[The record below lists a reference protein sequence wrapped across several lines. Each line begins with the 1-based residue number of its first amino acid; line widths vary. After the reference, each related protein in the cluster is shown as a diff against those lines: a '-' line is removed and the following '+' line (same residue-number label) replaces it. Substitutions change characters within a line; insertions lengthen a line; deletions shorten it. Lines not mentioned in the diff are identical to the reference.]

1 MEERIVWFL
10 TTWYDLFMKP
20 DFRIWLANNYGFSPR
35 VVSNVCS
42 RLKRAESLTNLE
54 CATDLDKFLN
64 FTEISAAW
72 AQVPPT
78 SRSGIIRAVRLHQE
92 FLSSAK

>member
-1 MEERIVWFL
+1 
-10 TTWYDLFMKP
+10 MKP
-20 DFRIWLANNYGFSPR
+20 EFRTWLAKNYGFSPR
-35 VVSNVCS
+35 VISNICS

-54 CATDLDKFLN
+54 RATALDRFLD
-64 FTEISAAW
+64 FTKNSTEW
-72 AQVPPT
+72 AQVPAA